1 MPTINLLPPARP
13 TDGMVLDALLFAIEQ
28 HDGQVRRGTD
38 LPYITNRIAVSYIVA
53 QFKRSRHLPELVTAA
68 ILHDVL
74 EDTET
79 SFADLATRFTPLV
92 ASLVHELTSDTA
104 EIARVGKLEY
114 LKSKMVGMSSYTLV
128 IKLADRLHNIS
139 DRPTPKM
146 VSDTLDI
153 LAHIQKAR
161 RLTATQQHLAER
173 ILAACGNAGDSCH
186 GCP

>member
-1 MPTINLLPPARP
+1 MPTPNPA
-13 TDGMVLDALLFAIEQ
+13 DGMVLDALLFATEQ

-38 LPYITNRIAVSYIVA
+38 LPYITHPIAVSYIVA
-53 QFKRSRHLPELVTAA
+53 QFKRSRHLPELVIAA

-79 SFADLATRFTPLV
+79 SFADLAARFTPLV
-92 ASLVHELTSDTA
+92 ASLVHELTSDAA

-114 LKSKMVGMSSYTLV
+114 LKSKMVGMSSYALV

-146 VSDTLDI
+146 VGDTLEI

-161 RLTATQQHLAER
+161 RLTVTQQHLVER
-173 ILAACGNAGDSCH
+173 IILACDNTGNGGHDR
-186 GCP
+186 P

>member
-1 MPTINLLPPARP
+1 MPTPNPA
-13 TDGMVLDALLFAIEQ
+13 DGMVLDALLFATEQ

-38 LPYITNRIAVSYIVA
+38 LPYITHPIAVSYIVA

-79 SFADLATRFTPLV
+79 SFADLAARFTPLV
-92 ASLVHELTSDTA
+92 ASLVQELTSDAA

-114 LKSKMVGMSSYTLV
+114 LKSKMTGMSSYGLV

-139 DRPTPKM
+139 DRPTRKM
-146 VSDTLDI
+146 VADTLEI
-153 LAHIQKAR
+153 IAYIQKAR
-161 RLTATQQHLAER
+161 RLTAAQQHLAER
-173 ILAACGNAGDSCH
+173 IIAACGNVEHLTATQG
-186 GCP
+186 